1 MMENSFLLPGKIT
14 KQRIAKRNF
23 KTVDK
28 TQICDNL
35 DKSINQVMLNL
46 EPIFQENFDNHFTI
60 FIQTLIKTI
69 DIYAPPKKKSRKL

>member
-1 MMENSFLLPGKIT
+1 MNVPSGTNQDLESTWQWP
-14 KQRIAKRNF
+14 ASKRNF

-35 DKSINQVMLNL
+35 EKSINQVMLNL

-60 FIQTLIKTI
+60 FIQTLK
-69 DIYAPPKKKSRKL
+69 DN